1 MATETVRTISLS
13 ITFLLLA
20 FAFASPSQSQPIA
33 SFVMM
38 KELSSWSPGRPEKS
52 RQVLVW
58 EEGTGQAVD
67 IVDNKV
73 ISLADFS
80 YPNTSSALFPIDYLF
95 KLNNNYAAPAVP
107 GLIVEGRGDKIV
119 FVMHAN
125 GRSKFISAENELL
138 PLALVE
144 LRQKFPATTG
154 GRTGSFISVRLLP
167 ESVIA
172 DLRGIATLPV
182 AVPAI
187 LKNFPELNKALS
199 SPFKFVP
206 LTSEKWNRLLAILK
220 LNPSAVFVKTT
231 TGNIVRIE
239 FYH

>member
-1 MATETVRTISLS
+1 MATLAVRTTSRS

-20 FAFASPSQSQPIA
+20 FALASPSQSQPIA

-38 KELSSWSPGRPEKS
+38 KELPSWAPGRPEKS

-58 EEGTGQAVD
+58 EDGTGQAVD
-67 IVDNKV
+67 VVDNKV

-80 YPNTSSALFPIDYLF
+80 YPKTSSALFPIDYLF
-95 KLNNNYAAPAVP
+95 KLNNNYAAPATP
-107 GLIVEGRGDKIV
+107 GLIVEGRGDKTV
-119 FVMHAN
+119 FVMHAK

-144 LRQKFPATTG
+144 LRQKFPAMTG

-167 ESVIA
+167 EPIIA

-182 AVPAI
+182 AAPAI
-187 LKNFPELNKALS
+187 LKDFPELSEALS

-206 LTSEKWNRLLAILK
+206 LNPKKWNKMLAILK
-220 LNPSAVFVKTT
+220 LSPSAVFVKTT

-239 FYH
+239 FYQ

>member
-1 MATETVRTISLS
+1 MVTVAVRTISRS

-20 FAFASPSQSQPIA
+20 FALASPSQSQPIA

-38 KELSSWSPGRPEKS
+38 KELPSWAPGRPEKS

-58 EEGTGQAVD
+58 ENGAGQAVD
-67 IVDNKV
+67 VADNKV
-73 ISLADFS
+73 ISLADFT
-80 YPNTSSALFPIDYLF
+80 YDEANSALFPIDYLF
-95 KLNNNYAAPAVP
+95 ELNDNYAAPAVP
-107 GLIVEGRGDKIV
+107 GLIVEGRGDKTV

-144 LRQKFPATTG
+144 LRQKFPAITG

-167 ESVIA
+167 EPVIA

-182 AVPAI
+182 AAPAI
-187 LKNFPELNKALS
+187 LKDFPELGEALS

-206 LTSEKWNRLLAILK
+206 LTQKKWNRLLAILK
-220 LNPSAVFVKTT
+220 LSPSAVFVKTT

-239 FYH
+239 FYQ